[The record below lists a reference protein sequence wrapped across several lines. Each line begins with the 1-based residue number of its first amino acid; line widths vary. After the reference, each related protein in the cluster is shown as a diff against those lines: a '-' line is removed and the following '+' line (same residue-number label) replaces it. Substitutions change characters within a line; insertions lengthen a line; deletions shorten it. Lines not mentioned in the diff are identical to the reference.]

1 MSGRK
6 AAPGMGRQPF
16 VLRMAGFPFGWLT
29 GLADPE
35 TAVAADAILA
45 GEREP
50 AADRRRLAEEF
61 RSRYDA
67 ALTAERLAV
76 CERFVRDEELR
87 DALFALNPDSCAM
100 MEHWLDRISLDP
112 ADWRHEDRHKL
123 DPLTLYLQRVCAK
136 NDSTGPAGPVTVGI
150 FDPETEGLHW
160 TEAPLRHHA
169 FLSRWAAVTI
179 LDWYTAT
186 HPIPAIATPRRAQ
199 GTAIAGRTVDHLH
212 LDHTQRGD
220 INRVVGRRT
229 QSLELSAADAEVLR
243 QCDGTRTVAEISAA
257 AGIAAGPSLT
267 RLVRLGLVI
276 SGPEVPYG
284 VADPMPTLEQLAAAE
299 DSPELRELVSG
310 CAQCLRAQDVAD
322 RTERGHA
329 LRRLAQLIEC
339 TTGTASK
346 RGRGGFYQDR
356 APVYE
361 ESVGRLNP
369 LVFGR
374 TITERVRAALPL
386 ITDTFL
392 FLPRLRHRLDHDV
405 LAEWFAARF
414 PAGTASV
421 NDYLRGFADD
431 EPSLTPAFDRVERT
445 MTAWHDRLRE
455 AAGATGSTIQD
466 DGLERLRKF
475 LAEHGPRL
483 PAVCNVDLM
492 LAAAPG
498 QTRLAEPDRLV
509 VGEVHADEELLTH
522 GAFAPFVA
530 AAHPTI
536 GEEVLAA
543 YQGLLGDGEILM
555 NATVRHLDKTFA
567 RHPLRCPD
575 IEAGDR
581 SPVGS
586 SLLRHLA
593 DLVVCQGPG
602 GLRLVERA
610 TDRTVRLIAPPLS
623 WLRLPHN
630 PLEIF
635 GFPKRQTGTLFDAR
649 PGETLREV
657 EFGDL
662 VLSRRSWS
670 VAAEQLRAK
679 DARDA
684 FLAVR
689 RLRDLVGLSRHV
701 FARTD
706 AEGKPIYVDLDSP
719 LLVRQLSRFAAR
731 ADLVR
736 FTEMKPG
743 PTELWLRVGGRCYT
757 SELRFA
763 AFDSRR

>member
-1 MSGRK
+1 
-6 AAPGMGRQPF
+6 MGRQPF
-16 VLRMAGFPFGWLT
+16 ALRMAGFPFDWLIE
-29 GLADPE
+29 LADPE
-35 TAVAADAILA
+35 TAIAADAILA

-50 AADRRRLAEEF
+50 AADRRRLAEEY
-61 RSRYDA
+61 RDRYDA

-76 CERFVRDEELR
+76 CERFVGDNELR
-87 DALFALNPDSCAM
+87 NALFALNPDSCAM
-100 MEHWLDRISLDP
+100 IEHWLDRISLDP
-112 ADWRHEDRHKL
+112 ADWRVKDRTKL

-136 NDSTGPAGPVTVGI
+136 NDSTGPAGPFTVGT
-150 FDPETEGLHW
+150 FDPEADGLHW
-160 TEAPLRHHA
+160 AQAPLRHHV
-169 FLSRWAAVTI
+169 FLSRWAAEAI

-186 HPIPAIATPRRAQ
+186 HPIPAVAAPRRAP
-199 GTAIAGRTVDHLH
+199 GTAITGRIVDHLH
-212 LDHTQRGD
+212 LDHTQHGD
-220 INRVVGRRT
+220 INRVVGQRN
-229 QSLELSAADAEVLR
+229 QSVELPAADTEVLR
-243 QCDGTRTVAEISAA
+243 RCDGTRTVAEISAA
-257 AGIAAGPSLT
+257 VGMDAAPSVT
-267 RLVRLGLVI
+267 RLVELGLVI

-284 VADPMPTLEQLAAAE
+284 VTDPMPILERLAATE

-310 CAQCLRAQDVAD
+310 CAQCLRAQDLAD
-322 RTERGHA
+322 RAERGHA
-329 LRRLAQLIEC
+329 LRRLAQLLER
-339 TTGTASK
+339 TTGTASE

-356 APVYE
+356 ALVYE

-369 LVFGR
+369 LMLGR
-374 TITERVRAALPL
+374 AITERVREALPL

-392 FLPRLRHRLDHDV
+392 LLPRLRHRLDHDV
-405 LAEWFAARF
+405 LAEWFATRF

-431 EPSLTPAFDRVERT
+431 EPSLSPAFDQVECT
-445 MTAWHDRLRE
+445 MNAWDDRLRE
-455 AAGATGSTIQD
+455 AAGAVGSASPD
-466 DGLERLRKF
+466 DRLERLQKF

-483 PAVCNVDLM
+483 PAVCDIDLM

-498 QTRLAEPDRLV
+498 QATLTEPNRLV
-509 VGEVHADEELLTH
+509 VSEVHADEELLTH
-522 GAFAPFVA
+522 GMFAPFVA
-530 AAHPTI
+530 AAHPTLAD
-536 GEEVLAA
+536 EVLAG

-555 NATVRHLDKTFA
+555 NATVRHANKTYA
-567 RHPLRCPD
+567 RHPLHCPEV
-575 IEAGDR
+575 EAADR
-581 SPVGS
+581 SPLGPN
-586 SLLRHLA
+586 LRRQFA
-593 DLVVCQGPG
+593 DLVVCRSPG
-602 GLRLVERA
+602 GLRLAERA
-610 TDRTVRLIAPPLS
+610 TDRTVRLITTPLH

-635 GFPKRQTGTLFDAR
+635 GFPKRPTGTLFEAR
-649 PGETLREV
+649 PGEILREV
-657 EFGDL
+657 AFGDL

-736 FTEMKPG
+736 FTEMNPG

-763 AFDSRR
+763 AFDGRR